1 VTPTEVYKAQE
12 LVYELKMSEVMT
24 RDVLTAEPVMTM
36 REVKSVLRDRRI
48 SGLPVVA
55 GDALIGIVSIEDLI
69 RALEQG
75 QLDSPVAQFMT
86 THLHAIREDE
96 TVVRALAIFTAT
108 GVGRLLVVDADGGLA
123 GIVTPGDITRGLLT
137 ALQTAYHEEEVRRYR
152 ASHIFEDIASDRTS
166 LILRYEV
173 QVRDFQRAG
182 GASSRLKKTLTRMR
196 IDPRIVRRVAIVS
209 YEAEMNIVIHSMA
222 GGRMVVEVNP
232 ELITVV
238 ACDSGPGI
246 LDVKRAMEPGFS
258 TAPDWIR
265 EMGFGAGMGL
275 SNIQTCAD
283 EMLLDSSPLQ
293 GTRVEMTIRLKPAEE
308 RISDEAWRDCRSTG
322 THN

>member
-1 VTPTEVYKAQE
+1 MTPTEVYKAQE